1 MLKSIINNQTS
12 FGTLMAQQAE
22 LLVEDNII
30 HSFAIKQAGL
40 YKFFRTLGQ
49 GVIDAIQFY

>member
-30 HSFAIKQAGL
+30 HSFARKQAGL